1 MEFSPSSNPQQV
13 AEPHYPRS
21 RVNVKIKDMKVV
33 GFERTKPDLID
44 KILSPL
50 LKTDAVMTLEEF
62 QSASNQA
69 IESFG
74 ALDIFSGVHIQLD
87 EKVQERG
94 LFSGAKPTGGPF
106 DPVEIGLTIRLPEKK
121 VRSLAIQAKTE
132 MGEYPIVSVK
142 GGFTNLFG
150 RCENLQLA
158 LSTEPH
164 ITSIDAL
171 KNFGVNLVFEKP
183 FLLSDRP
190 GQKMSLN
197 LDRYK
202 RDHTYTR
209 SYTEN
214 GVTLGA
220 GFTQAGPIGS
230 YTVRDWSYELSQ
242 RNIKCD
248 STANEKV
255 LLEGGPH
262 VKSAIG
268 HSWVYNSFSKNLQS
282 GEGTYV
288 SLYTEFAGLGGDVSH
303 FKHTSNFS
311 TVFPIISDVSLSLGL
326 KTGLHV
332 PILSRSYI
340 PDRYFLGGIGQGNF
354 RGFTDNGLGPRASS
368 RIANKEVDGNF
379 IGGDMFYVASMDL
392 SVPIAKPNEAG
403 DIKLHLFSHFGNVD
417 SFKAEDNSLEKL
429 KHYCVSMKDFQKSR
443 LSLGAG
449 IVYRCPPMGKFE
461 LNFNVPL
468 KFQPGDS
475 RACGIQFGISDLF
488 S

>member
-1 MEFSPSSNPQQV
+1 
-13 AEPHYPRS
+13 
-21 RVNVKIKDMKVV
+21 VNVRIKDMNVI
-33 GFERTKPDLID
+33 GFQRTKPDLIE
-44 KILSPL
+44 KILRPL
-50 LKTDAVMTLEEF
+50 LRKDSVMTLEQFER
-62 QSASNQA
+62 ASSQA
-69 IESFG
+69 IEELG

-87 EKVQERG
+87 EKVQEKS
-94 LFSGAKPTGGPF
+94 LFSGARPTGGPY
-106 DPVEIGLTIRLPEKK
+106 DPVEIGLTIKLPEKK
-121 VRSLAIQAKTE
+121 VKSLAIQAKTD
-132 MGEYPIVSVK
+132 MGEYPVVTVK

-164 ITSIDAL
+164 ITNVDAL
-171 KNFGVNLVFEKP
+171 RNFGVNLAFEKP
-183 FLLSDRP
+183 FLLWDKP

-209 SYTEN
+209 SYSEN
-214 GVTLGA
+214 GITLGA
-220 GFTQAGPIGS
+220 GFTQRGPIGS

-268 HSWVYNSFSKNLQS
+268 HSWVYNSFTKNLQS

-288 SLYTEFAGLGGDVSH
+288 SLYSEFAGLGGDVSH
-303 FKHTSNFS
+303 FKQTSNFT
-311 TVFPIISDVSLSLGL
+311 TVFPVISDVQLSLGL

-332 PILSRSYI
+332 PLFSRSYI
-340 PDRYFLGGIGQGNF
+340 PDRYFLGGIGHGNF
-354 RGFTDNGLGPRASS
+354 RGFHDNGLGPRASS
-368 RIANKEVDGNF
+368 RIGNKEVEGNF
-379 IGGDMFYVASMDL
+379 IGGDMFFVSSIDL
-392 SVPIAKPNEAG
+392 SVPIAKPKEVG
-403 DIKLHLFSHFGNVD
+403 DIRLHLFSHFGNID
-417 SFKAEDNSLEKL
+417 SFREEDNSLEKL
-429 KHYCVSMKDFQKSR
+429 KHYCSSMSDLKKSR

-449 IVYRCPPMGKFE
+449 VVYRCPPMGKFE

-475 RACGIQFGISDLF
+475 RACGIQFGVSDLF